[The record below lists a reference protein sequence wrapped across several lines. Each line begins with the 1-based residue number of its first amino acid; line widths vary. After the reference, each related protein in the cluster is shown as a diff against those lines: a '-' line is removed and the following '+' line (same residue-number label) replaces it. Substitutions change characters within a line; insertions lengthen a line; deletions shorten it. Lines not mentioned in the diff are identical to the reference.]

1 MKGELW
7 LTCTVMS
14 FLLNAAGRHEL
25 TFLVLS
31 PVMGARAPWVFT
43 VLGQESSCSPRGMLP
58 SPQLQSLNMQMVNAY
73 CMCQHTGQ
81 VVDCSYWDHMF

>member
-43 VLGQESSCSPRGMLP
+43 VLGQESLYICDKFRGNNLVGEYEKWRTP
-58 SPQLQSLNMQMVNAY
+58 
-73 CMCQHTGQ
+73 T
-81 VVDCSYWDHMF
+81 